1 MNKQFLLDRLNRRV
15 EDKRRD
21 FSGPSLFNVIKRN
34 TNAFLLRDYQSSSKR
49 SGNRDALRSIIN
61 SGKEGLNPVSRLLYK
76 NDRLELLRSFK
87 RHFNDK
93 FGASELLGYVSGRYS
108 TDLLE
113 NLDFFKQT
121 LACDIHIF
129 SSDQLRFDSDVFML
143 KGSIDN
149 RNYEFLLNKKRL
161 KWFLRNCYIP
171 LSSKPAVSSKSSES
185 PSHPQESAD
194 TSSHPY
200 DLSQKLLKLS
210 YSRESISFTPER
222 LSFLLFDSMFLA
234 NDIIITKVFMLIY

>member
-1 MNKQFLLDRLNRRV
+1 MNKRFLLDSLNRRV
-15 EDKRRD
+15 DDKRPD

-34 TNAFLLRDYQSSSKR
+34 TNALLLRDFPSSSKN
-49 SGNRDALRSIIN
+49 SDNRDVLRSVIN
-61 SGKEGLNPVSRLLYK
+61 SGKESLNPLTRLLYK
-76 NDRLELLRSFK
+76 NDKLELLRSFNK
-87 RHFNDK
+87 HFNNK
-93 FGASELLGYVSGRYS
+93 FGASELLGYVSSQYY

-113 NLDFFKQT
+113 NLEFFKQT
-121 LACDIHIF
+121 LRCDIHIF
-129 SSDQLRFDSDVFML
+129 SSDQVRLASDVLVL
-143 KGSIDN
+143 KGAIEN

-161 KWFLRNCYIP
+161 KWFLRNCYVP
-171 LSSKPAVSSKSSES
+171 LPSKPTGSSKSPES

-200 DLSQKLLKLS
+200 ELSQKLVNLS
-210 YSRESISFTPER
+210 NTKESSSFTPER